1 MSDRMD
7 ELDAITAVVQMY
19 VDGAAKA
26 DVGRLKEAF
35 HESARMFGNEDDE
48 SEDMPISEFFEEVAT
63 TPVPGLGF
71 RSRIMSI
78 DVVEDAAVAV
88 LAEDD
93 YLGVSGHAVRPCSCY
108 SSDGS
113 TVRGAMGRPVVE
125 QAQGNPRGSC
135 HVSASR
141 IERRPRRSPH
151 TLRARSG

>member
-7 ELDAITAVVQMY
+7 DLDAITAVVQMY

-26 DVGRLKEAF
+26 DVGRLKEVF
-35 HESARMFGNEDDE
+35 HESARMFGNEGDE

-63 TPVPGLGF
+63 TPAPGPGF

-93 YLGVSGHAVRPCSCY
+93 YLGVDYVNFFSLIKIDGTWKIVTKLFAVTGQTPT
-108 SSDGS
+108 DE
-113 TVRGAMGRPVVE
+113 A
-125 QAQGNPRGSC
+125 
-135 HVSASR
+135 
-141 IERRPRRSPH
+141 
-151 TLRARSG
+151 